1 MAAPSP
7 APDEERRRCP
17 FPYTSSGVLLSVA
30 GLAAGARLTDDGRD
44 IHAARHAPQ
53 TLTLKVRGGP
63 SGNVTSVTFDGSRA
77 DLLNLLA
84 RMRLAL
90 DAVPPLAA
98 ERSPG
103 GEAA

>member
-7 APDEERRRCP
+7 APDEERRRRP
-17 FPYTSSGVLLSVA
+17 FPYTS
-30 GLAAGARLTDDGRD
+30 
-44 IHAARHAPQ
+44 
-53 TLTLKVRGGP
+53 LKVRGGP

-77 DLLNLLA
+77 DLLALLA
-84 RMRLAL
+84 QMRLAL